1 MALDTASTRQ
11 PLERASHVPGDIYSS
26 AEVYALEKER
36 IFLRDWLCVARA
48 EELANPGDYMALRIM
63 GEPILI
69 VRDAECKV
77 HAYANLCLHRGVEL
91 VTGQGNAKE
100 FRCPYHAWTYDLK
113 GQLRGAPFM
122 GQSTGFEVPAGR
134 LKEVKIGLWAGW
146 VFVNLDPSAET
157 LESFVSEFERDVGF
171 LKMEDCV
178 LGTKLVVDLECNW
191 KLVVENLMDVYHAQ
205 TVHAKSFGKHRG
217 SPDRYP
223 FNLRKYGGTCTLYEA
238 APMTP
243 DGKTR
248 FRRMPAVAD
257 RPDNFAVSAHLAPN
271 MQVIARSDN
280 IHPLVM
286 WPVTPTTSRTIVY
299 NLFPA
304 EFAAEP
310 DFRERAQVY
319 HDYLS
324 LVLSEDRDMVAS
336 LQKAMASVLF
346 VPGRMSF
353 LEKGIHHVL
362 NAYLDRMFGR
372 ASKIDAG
379 SRSETAS

>member
-1 MALDTASTRQ
+1 MHVNTASTRQ

-26 AEVYALEKER
+26 PEVFAREKER
-36 IFLRDWLCVARA
+36 IFLKDWLCVARA
-48 EELANPGDYMALRIM
+48 EEIAKPGDYMTFRIM
-63 GEPILI
+63 GEPVLI
-69 VRDAECKV
+69 VRDMEGVVRAF
-77 HAYANLCLHRGVEL
+77 ANLCLHRGVEL
-91 VTGQGNAKE
+91 VVGEGNTNM
-100 FRCPYHAWTYDLK
+100 FICPYHAWSYSLK
-113 GQLRGAPFM
+113 GELRAAPFM
-122 GQSTGFEVPAGR
+122 KQSDGFETAGCK
-134 LKEVKIGLWAGW
+134 LKEVKVGLWAGW
-146 VFVNLDPSAET
+146 VFINLDPAASPLET
-157 LESFVSEFERDVGF
+157 YVSEFAQDVGL

-178 LGTKLVVDLECNW
+178 LGTKLIVDLECNW

-223 FNLRKYGGTCTLYEA
+223 FHLRKYGGTCTVYDA

-243 DGKTR
+243 DGTTL

-257 RPDNFAVSAHLAPN
+257 KSDSFAVSAHLGPN

-310 DFRERAQVY
+310 DFKEKAQVY
-319 HDYLS
+319 HDYLA

-336 LQKAMASVLF
+336 LQKAMSSSLF

-362 NAYLDRMFGR
+362 NAYLDRVFG
-372 ASKIDAG
+372 
-379 SRSETAS
+379 

>member
-1 MALDTASTRQ
+1 MISLNVARTRQ
-11 PLERASHVPGDIYSS
+11 PIERASHVPGGIYSS
-26 AEVYALEKER
+26 AEVFALEKER
-36 IFLRDWLCVARA
+36 IFLKDWLCVARA
-48 EELANPGDYMALRIM
+48 EEIANPGDYMTLRIM

-69 VRDAECKV
+69 VRDTERVV

-91 VTGQGNAKE
+91 AVGQGNVKE
-100 FRCPYHAWTYDLK
+100 FKCPYHAWTYDLT
-113 GQLRGAPFM
+113 GHLRGAPFM
-122 GQSTGFEVPAGR
+122 RESVGFEVPACK
-134 LKEVKIGLWAGW
+134 LKEVKVGLWAGW
-146 VFVNLDPSAET
+146 VFVNLDPEAGPLET
-157 LESFVSEFERDVGF
+157 YISEFAQDVGF

-223 FNLRKYGGTCTLYEA
+223 FHLRKYGGTCTIYEA

-248 FRRMPAVAD
+248 FRRMPAIAD
-257 RPDNFAVSAHLAPN
+257 KPDNFAVSAHLAPN

-310 DFRERAQVY
+310 DFKERAQVY
-319 HDYLS
+319 HDYLE

-336 LQKAMASVLF
+336 LQNAMASSLF

-362 NAYLDRMFGR
+362 NAYLDRVF
-372 ASKIDAG
+372 AQ
-379 SRSETAS
+379 

>member
-1 MALDTASTRQ
+1 MMQLNAANTRQ
-11 PLERASHVPGDIYSS
+11 PLERASHVPGDTYSS
-26 AEVYALEKER
+26 SEVFAREKER
-36 IFLRDWLCVARA
+36 IFLKDWLCVART
-48 EELANPGDYMALRIM
+48 EEIANPGDYMTFRIM
-63 GEPILI
+63 EEPVLI
-69 VRDAECKV
+69 VRDMDGIV
-77 HAYANLCLHRGVEL
+77 HAFANLCLHRGVEL
-91 VTGQGNAKE
+91 AVGQGNTKL
-100 FRCPYHAWTYDLK
+100 FRCPYHAWSYDLK
-113 GQLRGAPFM
+113 GELRGAPFM
-122 GQSTGFEVPAGR
+122 GESSGFERSACK
-134 LKEVKIGLWAGW
+134 LKEVKVGLWAGW
-146 VFVNLDPSAET
+146 IFINFDSVAEP
-157 LESFVSEFERDVGF
+157 LETYISEFAQDVGF

-223 FNLRKYGGTCTLYEA
+223 FHLRKYGGTCTIYEA

-243 DGKTR
+243 DGQTL
-248 FRRMPAVAD
+248 FRRMPAIANK
-257 RPDNFAVSAHLAPN
+257 PDNFAISAHLGPN

-286 WPVTPTTSRTIVY
+286 WPITPTTSRTIVY

-310 DFRERAQVY
+310 GFQEKAQVY
-319 HDYLS
+319 HDYLAF
-324 LVLSEDRDMVAS
+324 VLSEDRDMVAS
-336 LQKAMASVLF
+336 LQRAMSSSLF

-362 NAYLDRMFGR
+362 NAYLDRVFG
-372 ASKIDAG
+372 
-379 SRSETAS
+379 